1 MEFLYPVRKTSHS
14 LPRHRNVSF
23 SKKRGVN
30 DSSKF
35 SNEIYIKGAAEHNL
49 KNVTLKLPK
58 DKLIVITG
66 VSGSGKSSLAFDTIY
81 AEGQR
86 RYVESLSSYAR
97 QFLEQLKKP
106 NVEHIEGLSPAI
118 AIEQRTAGGSPRSIV
133 ATQTEIYDYLRLL
146 FARIGVPHCYK
157 CGRRITKM
165 TSQEII
171 KEVFKNFLGKK
182 IYVLSP
188 VIRGRKG
195 EYVSLLRRL
204 SKDGFTRVRVDG
216 EIYDLEEDIRLNK
229 YRIHNVEVLVDRI
242 VVSTSVTKRVSDSIE
257 TALHYSDGIV
267 VINIVDENRDVLFN
281 TKLSCPVCGIS
292 LEELEPRMFSFNS
305 PYGACPACNGLG
317 TKFEFDPDLVIPDKN
332 KTLREG
338 AIEPWRRGS
347 RGYILYYRSLLREL
361 SDEAGFNLDV
371 PFKKLS
377 KNIRYTILFGDENL
391 WVWSKPFEG
400 VIPHLMRIFKTTD
413 SAYVKEEITKF
424 MSKLPCPV
432 CKGSRLRKESL
443 SVYIGGK
450 SIRDIVEMSIKDAFK
465 FLSSLSLSANEE
477 KIAYHILKEIKS
489 RLSFCVDVGLS
500 YLTLDRLSSTLSGGE
515 AQRIRLA
522 TQVGS
527 SLSGV
532 IYILDEPT
540 IGLHP
545 HDDKKLV
552 RTLVT
557 LRDLSNTVIVVEH
570 DEYVIKSSDWIVDL
584 GPGAGDYGGRVVYN
598 GKLKGIK
605 YTTSLTGKYL
615 EGKEKI
621 ESPLKRRSYRNNNCI
636 VIKRAAEHNLK
647 DIDVR
652 IPLGVF
658 VCVTGVSGSGKSTL
672 VNDILYKA
680 LARKLYKSRDRVGKH
695 KSIEGIK
702 LIDKVIIVDQSPIG
716 RTPRSNPAT
725 YTGVFTYIRDV
736 FSKLP
741 DARTRGYKPSRFSF
755 NVKGGRCEACRGEG
769 QNRIEMHFLPD
780 VYVPCDV
787 CKGKRFNEQT
797 LEVRFKGASISD
809 VLDMNVDKALKIF
822 ENFPRIS
829 NILQTLKDVGMGY
842 IVLGQAATTLSGG
855 EAQRIKLASQ
865 LRKRSTGKT
874 FYILDEPTTGLH
886 FDDVKKLLLCLQRLV
901 DKGNTV
907 LVIEHNL
914 DVVKCADYIIDLGR
928 GGGDDGG
935 KLVACGSPEE
945 LIKNK
950 SSRTAV
956 FLSEKLKKS

>member
-432 CKGSRLRKESL
+432 CRGSRLRKESL